1 MGGHV
6 SHTEFLG
13 GLLLGGLIAGFGVLA
28 WTHWTWGK
36 RKKTL
41 EAELRRAQVSEEA
54 AKAREAAALVEA
66 AQDRTRHEEQ
76 LAAMRTAHEEQL
88 AATRAAAEQA
98 RAAHVEQLAAT
109 RTEHEEQLAATRAA
123 AEQDLAQARAEHEE
137 QLADVRDSYHRA
149 RAEARYRSLSVSR
162 TDWHDSFA

>member
-88 AATRAAAEQA
+88 AATRTATEQA
-98 RAAHVEQLAAT
+98 RAA
-109 RTEHEEQLAATRAA
+109 HEEQLAATRIDHEEELAAARAA

>member
-88 AATRAAAEQA
+88 AATRTATEQA
-98 RAAHVEQLAAT
+98 RAEHEEQLAAT

>member
-88 AATRAAAEQA
+88 AATRT
-98 RAAHVEQLAAT
+98 AT
-109 RTEHEEQLAATRAA
+109 
-123 AEQDLAQARAEHEE
+123 E